1 MKNYIKYFNQDR
13 LQQHINE
20 AIREIENDTE
30 NNYISETGE
39 FKEYIAETLV
49 SGYEGSYT
57 CKTFC
62 KMFNLR
68 HNKEWIYE
76 KIYNYFSEM
85 ADNLKKHVQLKPGYD
100 IYIGFNQNCGG
111 IDIFVTKQI
120 QEEVEG

>member
-39 FKEYIAETLV
+39 NKIYCIEELV
-49 SGYEGSYT
+49 SCYEGSYMAES
-57 CKTFC
+57 FC
-62 KMFNLR
+62 KMFNLKY
-68 HNKEWIYE
+68 NKEWIYDE
-76 KIYNYFSEM
+76 IYNYFSEM

-100 IYIGFNQNCGG
+100 LYIDYNSDYGG
-111 IDIFVTKQI
+111 IGIFVTKEI
-120 QEEVEG
+120 EEEIEE

>member
-76 KIYNYFSEM
+76 EIYNYFSEM

-100 IYIGFNQNCGG
+100 IYIGFNETDGS
-111 IDIFVTKQI
+111 IEIFVTKQI
-120 QEEVEG
+120 QEEIEE